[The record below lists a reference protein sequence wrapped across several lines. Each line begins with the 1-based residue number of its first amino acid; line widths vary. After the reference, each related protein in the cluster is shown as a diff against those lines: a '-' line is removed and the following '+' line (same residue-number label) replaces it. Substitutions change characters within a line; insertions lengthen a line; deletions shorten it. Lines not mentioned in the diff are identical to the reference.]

1 MKKIKGII
9 NPFKLDEV
17 KDALNDIQGNRI
29 SSAEQNMLTDPEFV
43 IVLKPHNWLI
53 LYIEKQW
60 SPTSWIH

>member
-43 IVLKPHNWLI
+43 IVLKPHN
-53 LYIEKQW
+53 
-60 SPTSWIH
+60 